1 MLTDNKS
8 SYRVNVLYK
17 ITLIN
22 INIYQAASILG
33 LYDLIKLGNISLSG
47 IESSV
52 CASVE
57 ISLIKKLSS
66 TSREYTVEHAEAN

>member
-17 ITLIN
+17 ITLTN
-22 INIYQAASILG
+22 SNIYQAASILG
-33 LYDLIKLGNISLSG
+33 LYALIKLGNISLSG